1 MRFSTITISSLAALA
16 AASPNSLVRRDQQEV
31 TDAIRF
37 AIQADS
43 CDLFKCAA
51 VVASAGCI
59 GASILLGPA
68 GIASALGCT
77 AGGASA
83 VSFDYWC
90 GDK

>member
-1 MRFSTITISSLAALA
+1 MRFSIITISSLATLTI
-16 AASPNSLVRRDQQEV
+16 ASPNSLVRREQQEV

-37 AIQADS
+37 AIQADN

-83 VSFDYWC
+83 VSLTRRLRKW
-90 GDK
+90 